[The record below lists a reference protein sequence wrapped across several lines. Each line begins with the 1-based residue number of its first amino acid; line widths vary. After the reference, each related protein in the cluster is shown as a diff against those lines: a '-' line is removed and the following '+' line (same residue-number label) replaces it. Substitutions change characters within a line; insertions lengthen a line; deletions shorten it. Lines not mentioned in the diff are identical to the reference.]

1 MHVLLIGFIA
11 ALITNIQVS
20 QAQYIDFVENK
31 GQWNSKVNFT
41 GELNGGA
48 FYLQKNG
55 YKVLLNSDDD
65 WRRIAE
71 HYSGH
76 SDASANNPK
85 SSYGAQASNQK
96 LPYIDP
102 KHDTSGHSDDGGSSN
117 LILHSH
123 AYEVTFV
130 GANPNPQI
138 VPERQEDTYNN
149 YFIGNDPSKWA
160 TNCKIYQAVVYK
172 NMYPGID
179 VRYYTDNDKLKYDFI
194 VHPGADADKIAL
206 RFDGTDGLSIKKG
219 DLIIKTSLGDVT
231 ELSPIA
237 YYSST
242 SKSTVPAIF
251 MLSGN
256 TVRFKVDTYPKDA
269 TLTIDPTLVFLTYT
283 GSKADNW
290 GYTATYD
297 GYGNLYAGG
306 IVFGT
311 GYPITNGAFQSEFGG
326 GDQAETHQQPIDIGL
341 TKFNPTAT
349 ARVYSTYVGG
359 SGDEQPHSLV
369 VDNAGNLIIAGRT
382 TSKNFPATV
391 IKYGPDN
398 NNGDFDIFLAKFNS
412 NGGLVA
418 GRRIGGDAW
427 DGVNIGPKDLDNKNA
442 ISTRQNYGD
451 DARTEVITDAAGNI
465 YLASCTKSSDF
476 PVTANA
482 FQKTFGGSQDGVFI
496 KTSPDI
502 ATIFCASY
510 LGGKGD
516 DAAFVLA
523 LNPTNNNVYIAG
535 GTGSNNF
542 PGITA
547 GVLHATYQGG
557 ICDGFISV
565 INNSTYALSRSTYF
579 GTGGTDLIYGVQ
591 FDKFGFPYVMGTATG
606 IIPVKNSAWTTEATG
621 KQFISKLKPDLSA
634 FEYSTNFGSGTALP
648 DISPTAFLVDR
659 CENVYVSGWSG
670 GINKNYQQNQSSS
683 RLKVTPN
690 AMQSVTD
697 GDDFYFF
704 VLKRNASDRLYASF
718 FGQNGGFGDHV
729 DGGTSRFD
737 RQGVIY
743 QAICANCIDHSVS
756 LKTYPPNVVGPYNGA
771 RDGSGCNLAAVKL
784 AFELAG
790 IGNGVRASIEGRA
803 YDTTG
808 CVPLT
813 VDFTDTLALGKKYV
827 WNFGDGS
834 PDTTTTTTNVS
845 HTYTQV
851 GDYRVRLISIDSS
864 ACNIADTAYTTIRAR
879 RDKALLSLTTT
890 KLPPCTNLTYQFNNT
905 SQYPSGKPFGPKSFV
920 WDLGDGTI
928 DTAIQV
934 PPHTYASEGT
944 YVVKLYLIDSNYCNA
959 PDVLI
964 DTLRIAANVKAQFDT
979 PPYGCAPYDAV
990 FNNTSLAGHTFAW
1003 NFGDGSPIDSSEY
1016 PTHHYENPGTY
1027 TVTLTV
1033 FDSATCNKQDQLSKT
1048 ILVSASPVAGFTF
1061 GPIPAQ
1067 ENTFTTFTNTSTGA
1081 NSYKWI
1087 FGDGEELETVRLDTL
1102 VRHIYN
1108 RTDTFTVQL
1117 IAYNQYGCTDT
1128 ATARVYS
1135 IVVPL
1140 VDVPNALSPFGTNRR
1155 VSVQGYGIAKIDW
1168 KIYNRW
1174 GTMVFNSTSQKTGW
1188 DGTYK
1193 GVVQPMDVYTYVL
1206 DVQFSD
1212 GTKYRK
1218 TGDIT
1223 LIR

>member
-1 MHVLLIGFIA
+1 MKIHVLLIGLIA
-11 ALITNIQVS
+11 ALITDIQVS

-31 GQWNSKVNFT
+31 GQWNPKVDFT

-48 FYLQKNG
+48 FYLQRNG
-55 YKVLLNSDDD
+55 YKVLLNSDED

-76 SDASANNPK
+76 SDAP
-85 SSYGAQASNQK
+85 ASTQK

-102 KHDTSGHSDDGGSSN
+102 KHDTSSHNNGSSSSN
-117 LILHSH
+117 LVLHSH

-138 VPERQEDTYNN
+138 VPDKPEDSYNN
-149 YFIGNDPSKWA
+149 YFIGNDASKWS
-160 TNCKIYQAVVYK
+160 TGCKIYQAVVYK
-172 NMYPGID
+172 NIYPGID
-179 VRYYTDNDKLKYDFI
+179 VRYYTDNNKLKYDFI
-194 VHPGADADKIAL
+194 VHPGADIGQIAL

-219 DLIIKTSLGDVT
+219 NLVIKTSLGDVN
-231 ELSPIA
+231 ELAPLA
-237 YYSST
+237 YYSSAT
-242 SKSTVPAIF
+242 KATVPAIF
-251 MLSGN
+251 LLTGN
-256 TVRFKVDTYPKDA
+256 TVRFKIDAYPKEA
-269 TLTIDPTLVFLTYT
+269 TLVIDPTIVFVTYT

-297 GYGNLYAGG
+297 GFGNLYAGG
-306 IVFGT
+306 IVFDT
-311 GYPITNGAFQSEFGG
+311 GYPITNGAFQTNFAG
-326 GDQAETHQQPIDIGL
+326 GDQAETHAAPIDIGI
-341 TKFNPTAT
+341 TKFNQTAT
-349 ARVYSTYVGG
+349 QRLYSTYLGG

-369 VDNAGNLIIAGRT
+369 VDNNGNLVVAGRT
-382 TSKNFPATV
+382 TSKNFPSTLG
-391 IKYGPDN
+391 KYGPDAA
-398 NNGDFDIFLAKFNS
+398 NGDFDIFLAKFNS
-412 NGGLVA
+412 AGNLVA
-418 GRRIGGDAW
+418 GRRFGGDNM
-427 DGVNIGPKDLDNKNA
+427 DGVNINPKDLDGKNA
-442 ISTRQNYGD
+442 ISLRQNYGD
-451 DARTEVITDAAGNI
+451 DARTEVITDGTGNI
-465 YLASCTKSSDF
+465 YLASCTKSSNF

-482 FQKTFGGSQDGVFI
+482 FQPAFGGSQDGVFL
-496 KTSPDI
+496 KTSPDM
-502 ATIFCASY
+502 ANIFCASY

-523 LNPTNNNVYIAG
+523 INPTDNNVYIAG
-535 GTGSNNF
+535 ATASNNF
-542 PGITA
+542 VGAASSA
-547 GVLHATYQGG
+547 GVLHPTYQGG
-557 ICDGFISV
+557 VCDGFIAI
-565 INNSTYALSRSTYF
+565 INNSTYALVKSTYF
-579 GTGGTDLIYGVQ
+579 GTSGTDLIYGVQ
-591 FDKFGFPYVMGTATG
+591 FDKFGYPYVMGTSSG
-606 IIPVKNSAWTTEATG
+606 GIPVLNSGWTTESNG
-621 KQFISKLKPDLSA
+621 KQFISKLKPDLST
-634 FEYSTNFGSGTALP
+634 FEYSTNFGSGSALP

-690 AMQSVTD
+690 AMQSTTD

-718 FGQNGGFGDHV
+718 FGQSGGFGDHV

-756 LKTYPPNVVGPYNGA
+756 LRTYPPNVVGPYNGA

-813 VDFTDTLALGKKYV
+813 VDFTDTLALGKLYK
-827 WNFGDGS
+827 WNFGDGTS
-834 PDTTTTTTNVS
+834 DTTTTTTSVT

-879 RDKALLSLTTT
+879 RDRALLSFTPT
-890 KLPPCTNLTYQFNNT
+890 KLPPCENLTYEFNNT
-905 SQYPSGKPFGPKSFV
+905 SQYPAGKPFDSKSFV

-928 DTAIQV
+928 DTTIQIGQ
-934 PPHTYASEGT
+934 HQYKSEGT
-944 YVVKLYLIDSNYCNA
+944 YVVKLYLIDTNYCNA
-959 PDVLI
+959 PDVLV

-990 FNNTSLAGHTFAW
+990 FNNTSLAGHSFAW
-1003 NFGDGSPIDSSEY
+1003 NFGDGSPLDSTEY
-1016 PTHHYENPGTY
+1016 PTHHYAVPGTY
-1027 TVTLTV
+1027 VVTLTA
-1033 FDSATCNKQDQLSKT
+1033 FDSATCNKQDQYTKT
-1048 ILVSASPVAGFTF
+1048 IIVSASPTAAFTY

-1067 ENTFTTFTNTSTGA
+1067 ENTFTTFTNNSTGA

-1087 FGDGEELETVRLDTL
+1087 FGDGEEQETTKLDTL
-1102 VRHIYN
+1102 IRHLYN

-1155 VSVQGYGIAKIDW
+1155 VSVQGYGIAKMDW
-1168 KIYNRW
+1168 RIYNRW
-1174 GTMVFNSTSQKTGW
+1174 GALVFNSTSQKTGW

-1193 GVVQPMDVYTYVL
+1193 GLVQPMDVYTYVL

>member
-1 MHVLLIGFIA
+1 MKIHVLLIGFIA
-11 ALITNIQVS
+11 ALITDIQVS

-31 GQWNSKVNFT
+31 GQWNPKVDFT

-48 FYLQKNG
+48 FYLQRNG
-55 YKVLLNSDDD
+55 YKVLLNSDED

-76 SDASANNPK
+76 SDAPG
-85 SSYGAQASNQK
+85 SYQK

-102 KHDTSGHSDDGGSSN
+102 KHDTSGHNTGGGSSN
-117 LILHSH
+117 LVLHSH
-123 AYEVTFV
+123 AYEVTFI
-130 GANPNPQI
+130 GANPDPQI
-138 VPERQEDTYNN
+138 VPEKPEDTYNN
-149 YFIGNDPSKWA
+149 YFIGNDRSQW
-160 TNCKIYQAVVYK
+160 TTGCKLYQAVVYK

-179 VRYYTDNDKLKYDFI
+179 VRYYTDNNKLKYDFI
-194 VHPGADADKIAL
+194 VHPGADVGKIAL

-219 DLIIKTSLGDVT
+219 NLAIKTSLGDVT
-231 ELSPIA
+231 ELAPLA

-251 MLSGN
+251 LLSGN

-269 TLTIDPTLVFLTYT
+269 TLVIDPTIIFVTYT

-297 GYGNLYAGG
+297 GQGNMYTGG
-306 IVFGT
+306 IVFGV
-311 GYPITNGAFQSEFGG
+311 GYPITTGAFQSNFGG
-326 GDQAETHQQPIDIGL
+326 GDQAETHQAPIDIGI
-341 TKFNPTAT
+341 TKFNPIAT
-349 ARVYSTYVGG
+349 VRLYSTYLGG

-369 VDNAGNLIIAGRT
+369 VDNNSNLIVAGRT
-382 TSKNFPATV
+382 TSKNFPSTLS
-391 IKYGPDN
+391 KYGPDAA
-398 NNGDFDIFLAKFNS
+398 NGDFDIFLAKFNV
-412 NGGLVA
+412 NGGLAA
-418 GRRIGGDAW
+418 GRRFGGDNM
-427 DGVNIGPKDLDNKNA
+427 DGVNINPKDLDGKNA
-442 ISTRQNYGD
+442 ISLRQNYGD
-451 DARTEVITDAAGNI
+451 DARTEVITDQAGNI
-465 YLASCTKSSDF
+465 YLASCTKSSNF

-482 FQKTFGGSQDGVFI
+482 FQSTFGGSQDGVFI
-496 KTSPDI
+496 KTSPDM
-502 ATIFCASY
+502 ATIICSSF
-510 LGGKGD
+510 LGGKND

-523 LNPTNNNVYIAG
+523 LNTLNNNIYVAG
-535 GTGSNNF
+535 ATASSNLPGAGSSTGVIH
-542 PGITA
+542 PA
-547 GVLHATYQGG
+547 YQGG
-557 ICDGFISV
+557 ICDGFIS
-565 INNSTYALSRSTYF
+565 IIDNDTYILEKSTYF
-579 GTGGTDLIYGVQ
+579 GTTGTDLIYGVQ
-591 FDKFGFPYVMGTATG
+591 FDKFGYPYVTGTSSG
-606 IIPVKNSAWTTEATG
+606 SIPVVNSGWTTETNG

-634 FEYSTNFGSGTALP
+634 FEYSTNFGSGGALP

-683 RLKVTPN
+683 RLKVSPN
-690 AMQSVTD
+690 AMQPTTD

-718 FGQNGGFGDHV
+718 FGQTGGFGDHV

-737 RQGVIY
+737 RQGIIY
-743 QAICANCIDHSVS
+743 QAICSNCIDHSVS

-771 RDGSGCNLAAVKL
+771 RDGSGCNLAGVKL

-790 IGNGVRASIEGRA
+790 IGTGVRASIEGRA

-813 VDFTDTLALGKKYV
+813 VDFTDTIALGKLYK

-834 PDTTTTTTNVS
+834 PDTTTLTTSIS
-845 HTYTQV
+845 HTYTEV
-851 GDYRVRLISIDSS
+851 GDYKVRLISIDSS
-864 ACNIADTAYTTIRAR
+864 ACNIADTAYTSIRAR
-879 RDKALLSLTTT
+879 RDKALLSFITN
-890 KLPPCTNLTYQFNNT
+890 KLPPCENLTYQFNNT
-905 SQYPSGKPFGPKSFV
+905 SQYPSGKPFSNQSFV

-934 PPHTYASEGT
+934 GAHQYKAEGT
-944 YVVKLYLIDSNYCNA
+944 YVVKLYLIDTNYCNS
-959 PDVLI
+959 PDLLV

-990 FNNTSLAGHTFAW
+990 FNNTSLAGNTFAW
-1003 NFGDGSPIDSSEY
+1003 DFGDGSPIDSTEY
-1016 PTHHYENPGTY
+1016 PTHHYGTPGTY
-1027 TVTLTV
+1027 TITLST
-1033 FDSATCNKQDQLSKT
+1033 FDSATCNKQDKISKT
-1048 ILVSASPVAGFTF
+1048 IVVSSSPTAAFTY

-1067 ENTFTTFTNTSTGA
+1067 ENTFTTFTNQSTGA

-1087 FGDGEELETVRLDTL
+1087 FGDGEELETTKRDTL
-1102 VRHIYN
+1102 LNHIYN

-1117 IAYNQYGCTDT
+1117 IAFNQYSCSDT

-1140 VDVPNALSPFGTNRR
+1140 VDVPNALSPFGNNRR
-1155 VSVQGYGIAKIDW
+1155 VSVQGYGIAKMDW
-1168 KIYNRW
+1168 RIYNRW
-1174 GTMVFNSTSQKTGW
+1174 GALMFNSTSQKTGW

>member
-1 MHVLLIGFIA
+1 MKIHILLIGFIA
-11 ALITNIQVS
+11 VLITDIQVS

-31 GQWNSKVNFT
+31 GQWNQKVNFT

-55 YKVLLNSDDD
+55 YKVLLNSGED

-71 HYSGH
+71 QYSGH
-76 SDASANNPK
+76 SDAPAGNTHF
-85 SSYGAQASNQK
+85 
-96 LPYIDP
+96 PYIDK
-102 KHDTSGHSDDGGSSN
+102 KHDTTIHVGNSSAAGN
-117 LILHSH
+117 LVLHSH

-138 VPERQEDTYNN
+138 VPDRQEDTYNN
-149 YFIGNDPSKWA
+149 YFIGNDPTKWA
-160 TNCKIYQAVVYK
+160 TGCKLYQAVVYK
-172 NMYPGID
+172 DMYPGID
-179 VRYYTDNDKLKYDFI
+179 VRYYTDNNNLKYDFI
-194 VHPGADADKIAL
+194 VHPGADVSKIAL
-206 RFDGTDGLSIKKG
+206 QFDGANGLSINKG
-219 DLIIKTSLGDVT
+219 NLVIKTSLGNVT
-231 ELSPIA
+231 ELAPLA
-237 YYSST
+237 YYSSA

-251 MLSGN
+251 LLSGN

-269 TLTIDPTLVFLTYT
+269 ILTIDPTLIFVTYT

-297 GYGNLYAGG
+297 GAGDMFAGG
-306 IVFGT
+306 IVFGV
-311 GYPITNGAFQSEFGG
+311 GYPITTGAFQTNFAG
-326 GDQAETHQQPIDIGL
+326 GDQAETHNAPIDIGL

-349 ARVYSTYVGG
+349 QRIFSTYLGG

-369 VDNAGNLIIAGRT
+369 ADKDGNLIVAGRT
-382 TSKNFPATV
+382 TSKNFPSTLS
-391 IKYGPDN
+391 KYGPDN
-398 NNGDFDIFLAKFNS
+398 SNGDFDIFLAKFNS

-418 GRRIGGDAW
+418 SRRIGGNSM
-427 DGVNIGPKDLDNKNA
+427 DGVNINPKDLDARNA
-442 ISTRQNYGD
+442 ISLRQNYGD
-451 DARTEVITDAAGNI
+451 DARTEVIVDGTNNI
-465 YLASCTKSSDF
+465 YLAACTKSSDF

-496 KTSPDI
+496 KLSPDMN
-502 ATIFCASY
+502 TVFCSSF
-510 LGGKGD
+510 LGGRGD

-523 LNPTNNNVYIAG
+523 INPIDNNVYIAG
-535 GTGSNNF
+535 GTGSDNF
-542 PGITA
+542 PGAAA
-547 GVLHATYQGG
+547 GVLHPTYQGG
-557 ICDGFISV
+557 ICDGYIAI
-565 INNSTYALSRSTYF
+565 INNSTYALMKSTYF

-591 FDKFGFPYVMGTATG
+591 FDKFGFPYITGTTTG
-606 IIPVKNSAWTTEATG
+606 VIPVLNSGWTAESTG
-621 KQFISKLKPDLSA
+621 KQFISKLRPDLSA
-634 FEYSTNFGSGTALP
+634 LEYSTNFGSGTALP

-683 RLKVTPN
+683 RLKVTAN
-690 AMQSVTD
+690 AMQSTTD

-737 RQGVIY
+737 KQGVIY
-743 QAICANCIDHSVS
+743 QAICSNCIDHSVS

-771 RDGSGCNLAAVKL
+771 QDGSGCNLAALKL

-813 VDFTDTLALGKKYV
+813 VDFTDTLALGKQYV
-827 WNFGDGS
+827 WRFGDGS

-845 HTYTQV
+845 HTYMQV
-851 GDYRVRLISIDSS
+851 GDYHVRLISIDSS

-879 RDKALLSLTTT
+879 KDKAILSFTSN
-890 KLPPCTNLTYQFNNT
+890 KLPPCTNLTYQFTNT
-905 SQYPSGKPFGPKSFV
+905 SQYPSGKPFGAQSFV

-934 PPHTYASEGT
+934 PPHTYAAEGT
-944 YVVKLYLIDSNYCNA
+944 YVIKLYLIDSNYCNA
-959 PDVLI
+959 PDLLV
-964 DTLRIAANVKAQFDT
+964 DTLRLAANVKAQFDT

-990 FNNTSLAGHTFAW
+990 FNNTSLAGQSFAW

-1016 PTHHYENPGTY
+1016 PTHHYESPGTY
-1027 TVTLTV
+1027 TVTLTAY
-1033 FDSATCNKQDQLSKT
+1033 DSATCNKQDQVST
-1048 ILVSASPVAGFTF
+1048 NIIVSASPTAAFTF

-1067 ENTFTTFTNTSTGA
+1067 ENTFTTFYNQSTGG
-1081 NSYKWI
+1081 NSYKWS
-1087 FGDGEELETVRLDTL
+1087 FGDGDELETVRLDTL
-1102 VRHIYN
+1102 VKHIYN

-1117 IAYNQYGCTDT
+1117 VAYNQYGCTDT
-1128 ATARVYS
+1128 ATARVYA

-1155 VSVQGYGIAKIDW
+1155 VSVQGYGIAKMDW

-1193 GVVQPMDVYTYVL
+1193 GIIQPMDVYTYVL
-1206 DVQFSD
+1206 DVQFTD